1 MARLP
6 KKSVY
11 ERIADTEQAIKTKEE
26 ELVNLKKILKDL
38 YMERDSLEMQQ
49 LFERMR
55 EQNLTLEEAMSRLAN
70 NNN

>member
-1 MARLP
+1 MARPP

-11 ERIADTEQAIKTKEE
+11 ERITETEQAIKTKEE